1 MEIGSLVW
9 IGAGG
14 ETAVCGIAGA
24 YGSELPSSSRGC
36 SRSGPADC
44 AVGLAADKTLLSWA
58 HVILALVTS
67 FHVMAV
73 MRTASRAEAIQEGVI
88 CHQQIVCQRTTHWPL
103 STNTLCMLTAS

>member
-1 MEIGSLVW
+1 MEIGSLVC

-14 ETAVCGIAGA
+14 EMAVFGLAGA

-36 SRSGPADC
+36 SRSGPTDC

-73 MRTASRAEAIQEGVI
+73 IRTASRAEAIQEGVI
-88 CHQQIVCQRTTHWPL
+88 CHQQIVCQLTTH
-103 STNTLCMLTAS
+103 